1 MKNELKCY
9 RCGTKINIDSKK
21 LSDTV
26 TCPHCQGKMSLDKK
40 TSRWCKIYRTIF
52 IIIFSFVFIILAFR
66 YIESSA
72 FLILTV
78 VMLALLISM
87 IADTASLWLTYVTVG
102 LNYEHVEEAKDK
114 DKNKKNKK

>member
-9 RCGTKINIDSKK
+9 RCGTKIDIDRKK

-40 TSRWCKIYRTIF
+40 TNKWCRIYRILVTLV
-52 IIIFSFVFIILAFR
+52 FSFVFVITAFR
-66 YIESSA
+66 YIKSST

-78 VMLALLISM
+78 VTLALLISM
-87 IADTASLWLTYVTVG
+87 ISDSLSLWLTYVTVG
-102 LNYEHVEEAKDK
+102 LNYEHIEEAKDK
-114 DKNKKNKK
+114 DKKKNKK

>member
-9 RCGTKINIDSKK
+9 RCGTKINIDCKK

-40 TSRWCKIYRTIF
+40 TSKWCKFYRILFTL
-52 IIIFSFVFIILAFR
+52 IFSFVFVLTAFR

-87 IADTASLWLTYVTVG
+87 VSDIVSLWLTYVTVG
-102 LNYEHVEEAKDK
+102 LNYEHVEEVKDK
-114 DKNKKNKK
+114 NKNKKNKK